1 MLGDFANRLGDWPSL
16 FVPHVTILAVCQPLW
31 VKPDLNNV
39 KSTLNHGLGIDYGR
53 FLCHNLPMTSVLLV
67 DDEKMITDPLV
78 RALTQ
83 AGYEVTVADNGRDGL
98 ALARQKQPDVVVLDV
113 MMPQMDG
120 WDVCRALR
128 QDSTVPILMLT
139 ALGDEVDR
147 ILGLELGADDYLTK
161 PFSTRELIARLK
173 ALLRRVELD
182 RRQQSAGDQI
192 VAGNLRLELNT
203 HRAFKDGAELMLRQK
218 EYDLLSLLLSRPGEV
233 ITRAEF
239 FDRVWGTDW
248 LGDTRTLDVH
258 IRWLREKIEAD
269 PGQPRLIQT
278 VRGVGYRFA
287 VD

>member
-1 MLGDFANRLGDWPSL
+1 MML
-16 FVPHVTILAVCQPLW
+16 
-31 VKPDLNNV
+31 
-39 KSTLNHGLGIDYGR
+39 
-53 FLCHNLPMTSVLLV
+53 MTSVLLV
-67 DDEKMITDPLV
+67 DDERMITDPLV
-78 RALTQ
+78 RALTR
-83 AGYEVTVADNGRDGL
+83 AGYHVMVADNGNGGL
-98 ALARQKQPDVVVLDV
+98 ALAREKKPDVVVLDV
-113 MMPQMDG
+113 MLPQMDG

-182 RRQQSAGDQI
+182 HRPQSAGDRL
-192 VAGNLRLELNT
+192 VVGNIRLELST
-203 HRAFKDGAELMLRQK
+203 HRVFREDEELKLRQK

-239 FDRVWGTDW
+239 FDKVWGTDW

-258 IRWLREKIEAD
+258 IRWLREKIERD
-269 PGQPRLIQT
+269 PGHPRLIQT

-287 VD
+287 AEERP

>member
-1 MLGDFANRLGDWPSL
+1 
-16 FVPHVTILAVCQPLW
+16 
-31 VKPDLNNV
+31 
-39 KSTLNHGLGIDYGR
+39 
-53 FLCHNLPMTSVLLV
+53 MTSILLV

-83 AGYEVTVADNGRDGL
+83 AGHQVTVADNGRDGL
-98 ALARQKQPDVVVLDV
+98 TLALEQRPDVVVLDV

-182 RRQQSAGDQI
+182 RRQQTAGDQI
-192 VAGNLRLELNT
+192 VVGGLRLELNT
-203 HRAFKDGAELMLRQK
+203 HRAFKGEQELLLRQK
-218 EYDLLSLLLSRPGEV
+218 EYDLLALLLSRPGEV

-258 IRWLREKIEAD
+258 IRWLREKIEED
-269 PGQPRLIQT
+269 PSQPRLIQT

-287 VD
+287 VDERGLGG

>member
-1 MLGDFANRLGDWPSL
+1 
-16 FVPHVTILAVCQPLW
+16 
-31 VKPDLNNV
+31 
-39 KSTLNHGLGIDYGR
+39 
-53 FLCHNLPMTSVLLV
+53 MTAVLLV
-67 DDEKMITDPLV
+67 DDDTMITSPLA
-78 RALTQ
+78 RALTR
-83 AGYEVTVADNGRDGL
+83 AGYDVAVANNGRDGL
-98 ALARQKQPDVVVLDV
+98 ALAREKDPDVVVLDV

-128 QDSTVPILMLT
+128 QESTVPILMLT

-182 RRQQSAGDQI
+182 RRQQSAADQL
-192 VAGNLRLELNT
+192 VVGNLRLDLSA
-203 HRAFKDGAELMLRQK
+203 HRAFKDGQELHLRQK
-218 EYDLLSLLLSRPGEV
+218 EYDLLTLLLSRPGEV
-233 ITRAEF
+233 ISRAEF
-239 FDRVWGTDW
+239 FDRVWGTSW

-287 VD
+287 AEDQP

>member
-1 MLGDFANRLGDWPSL
+1 
-16 FVPHVTILAVCQPLW
+16 
-31 VKPDLNNV
+31 
-39 KSTLNHGLGIDYGR
+39 
-53 FLCHNLPMTSVLLV
+53 MTAVLLV
-67 DDEKMITDPLV
+67 DDDTMITSPLA
-78 RALTQ
+78 RALTR
-83 AGYEVTVADNGRDGL
+83 AGYDVAVANNGRDGL
-98 ALARQKQPDVVVLDV
+98 ALAREKDPDVVVLDV

-128 QDSTVPILMLT
+128 QESTVPILMLT

-182 RRQQSAGDQI
+182 RRQQSAADQL
-192 VAGNLRLELNT
+192 VVGNLRLDLSA
-203 HRAFKDGAELMLRQK
+203 HRAFKDGQELHLRQK
-218 EYDLLSLLLSRPGEV
+218 EYDLLTLLLSRPGEV
-233 ITRAEF
+233 ISRAEF
-239 FDRVWGTDW
+239 FDRVWGTSW

-278 VRGVGYRFA
+278 VRGVGY
-287 VD
+287 

>member
-1 MLGDFANRLGDWPSL
+1 MASNA
-16 FVPHVTILAVCQPLW
+16 TIMC
-31 VKPDLNNV
+31 
-39 KSTLNHGLGIDYGR
+39 
-53 FLCHNLPMTSVLLV
+53 MTSVLLV

-78 RALTQ
+78 RALTR
-83 AGYEVTVADNGRDGL
+83 AGYQVMVADNGRDGL
-98 ALARQKQPDVVVLDV
+98 TLARDKRPDVVVLDV
-113 MMPQMDG
+113 MLPQMDG

-182 RRQQSAGDQI
+182 HYPQTAGDQL
-192 VAGNLRLELNT
+192 VVGNIRLEFNT
-203 HRAFKDGAELMLRQK
+203 HRAFKDDKELQLRQK

-258 IRWLREKIEAD
+258 IRWLREKIEDD

-287 VD
+287 AEGQP

>member
-1 MLGDFANRLGDWPSL
+1 
-16 FVPHVTILAVCQPLW
+16 
-31 VKPDLNNV
+31 
-39 KSTLNHGLGIDYGR
+39 
-53 FLCHNLPMTSVLLV
+53 MTAILLV
-67 DDEKMITDPLV
+67 DDEKMITDPLA

-83 AGYEVTVADNGRDGL
+83 AGYQVLVAENGREGL
-98 ALARQKQPDVVVLDV
+98 ALAREKRPDVVVLDIL
-113 MMPQMDG
+113 MPEMDG

-161 PFSTRELIARLK
+161 PFSTRELIARLR

-182 RRQQSAGDQI
+182 RRQQTASDQI
-192 VAGNLRLELNT
+192 IVGKLRLELNT
-203 HRAFKDGAELMLRQK
+203 HRAFQDGQELLLRQK
-218 EYDLLSLLLSRPGEV
+218 EYELLTLLLSRPGEV
-233 ITRAEF
+233 ISRAEF

-258 IRWLREKIEAD
+258 IRWLREKIEDD

-287 VD
+287 AEAQK

>member
-1 MLGDFANRLGDWPSL
+1 
-16 FVPHVTILAVCQPLW
+16 
-31 VKPDLNNV
+31 
-39 KSTLNHGLGIDYGR
+39 
-53 FLCHNLPMTSVLLV
+53 MTSVLLV

-98 ALARQKQPDVVVLDV
+98 DLARQKQPDVVVLDV

-128 QDSTVPILMLT
+128 QDSAVPILMLT

-173 ALLRRVELD
+173 ALLRRVKLD
-182 RRQQSAGDQI
+182 RRQQTAGDQI
-192 VAGNLRLELNT
+192 VVGRLRLELNA
-203 HRAFKDGAELMLRQK
+203 HRAFKGGEELMLRQK

-258 IRWLREKIEAD
+258 IRWLREKIEED

-287 VD
+287 VEQRGFAD

>member
-1 MLGDFANRLGDWPSL
+1 
-16 FVPHVTILAVCQPLW
+16 
-31 VKPDLNNV
+31 
-39 KSTLNHGLGIDYGR
+39 
-53 FLCHNLPMTSVLLV
+53 MTSILLV
-67 DDEKMITDPLV
+67 DDEKMITDALA

-83 AGYEVTVADNGRDGL
+83 AGYQVTVADNGRDGL
-98 ALARQKQPDVVVLDV
+98 ALAREKQPDVVVLDV

-182 RRQQSAGDQI
+182 RRQQTAGDQI
-192 VAGNLRLELNT
+192 VVGGLRLELNT
-203 HRAFKDGAELMLRQK
+203 HRAFKDGQELMLRQK
-218 EYDLLSLLLSRPGEV
+218 EYDLLSLLLSRPGDV

-258 IRWLREKIEAD
+258 IRWLREKIEED

-287 VD
+287 AEGQS

>member
-1 MLGDFANRLGDWPSL
+1 MPS
-16 FVPHVTILAVCQPLW
+16 I
-31 VKPDLNNV
+31 
-39 KSTLNHGLGIDYGR
+39 
-53 FLCHNLPMTSVLLV
+53 LLV
-67 DDEKMITDPLV
+67 DDEEMITSPLA

-83 AGYEVTVADNGRDGL
+83 AGYQVAVANSAVDGL
-98 ALARQKQPDVVVLDV
+98 TLAREMKPDVVVLDV

-128 QDSTVPILMLT
+128 KDSTMPILMLT

-182 RRQQSAGDQI
+182 RQQQTAADQI
-192 VAGNLRLELNT
+192 VHGNLRLELNA
-203 HRAFKDGAELMLRQK
+203 HRAFKDGQELLLRQK
-218 EYDLLSLLLSRPGEV
+218 EYDLLTLLLSRPGEV

-258 IRWLREKIEAD
+258 IRWLREKIEVD
-269 PGQPRLIQT
+269 PSQPRLIQT

-287 VD
+287 AEGQS

>member
-1 MLGDFANRLGDWPSL
+1 
-16 FVPHVTILAVCQPLW
+16 
-31 VKPDLNNV
+31 
-39 KSTLNHGLGIDYGR
+39 
-53 FLCHNLPMTSVLLV
+53 MTSVLLV

-83 AGYEVTVADNGRDGL
+83 AGYQVMVANNGRDGL
-98 ALARQKQPDVVVLDV
+98 ALAREKRPDVVVLDI

-182 RRQQSAGDQI
+182 RRQQTAGDQI
-192 VAGNLRLELNT
+192 VAANLRLELNT
-203 HRAFKDGAELMLRQK
+203 HRAFKDGQELMLRQK
-218 EYDLLSLLLSRPGEV
+218 EYDLLTLLLSRPGEV

-258 IRWLREKIEAD
+258 IRWLREKIEED
-269 PGQPRLIQT
+269 PSQPRLIQT

-287 VD
+287 AEEQP

>member
-1 MLGDFANRLGDWPSL
+1 
-16 FVPHVTILAVCQPLW
+16 
-31 VKPDLNNV
+31 
-39 KSTLNHGLGIDYGR
+39 
-53 FLCHNLPMTSVLLV
+53 MTSVLLV

-83 AGYEVTVADNGRDGL
+83 AGYQVMVANNGRDGL
-98 ALARQKQPDVVVLDV
+98 TLAREKQPDVVVLDV

-182 RRQQSAGDQI
+182 RRQQTAGDPI
-192 VAGNLRLELNT
+192 IAANLRLELNT
-203 HRAFKDGAELMLRQK
+203 HRAFKDGQELMLRQK
-218 EYDLLSLLLSRPGEV
+218 EYDLLTLLLSRPGEV

-239 FDRVWGTDW
+239 FDQVWGTDW

-258 IRWLREKIEAD
+258 IRWLREKIEVD
-269 PGQPRLIQT
+269 PSRPRLIQT
-278 VRGVGYRFA
+278 VRGLGYRFVA
-287 VD
+287 EGHS